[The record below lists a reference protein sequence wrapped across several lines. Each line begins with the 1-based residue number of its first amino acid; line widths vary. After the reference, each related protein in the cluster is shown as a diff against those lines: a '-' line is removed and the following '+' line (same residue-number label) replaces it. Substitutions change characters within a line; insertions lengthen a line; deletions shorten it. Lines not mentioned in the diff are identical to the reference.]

1 MQNFLVKVNCLVQ
14 YAIWIFTI
22 KLVNPLRGKGT
33 PGLITNG
40 QIKSSAISQ
49 NKMLCAPFP
58 FIMGL
63 KVQKSKALAGYIILS
78 VKQ

>member
-1 MQNFLVKVNCLVQ
+1 MQ
-14 YAIWIFTI
+14 YAIRISTI

-40 QIKSSAISQ
+40 QIKSSTISQ

-63 KVQKSKALAGYIILS
+63 SPKSKALAGYIILS